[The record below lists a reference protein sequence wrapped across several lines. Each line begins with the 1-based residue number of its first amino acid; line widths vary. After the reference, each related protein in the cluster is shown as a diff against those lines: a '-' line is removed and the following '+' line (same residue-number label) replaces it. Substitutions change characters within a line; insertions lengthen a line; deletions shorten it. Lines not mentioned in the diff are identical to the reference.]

1 MSEETVTAEGKSQT
15 ATAEPGTGQDSY
27 VHDAFDDYMD
37 SKEAVEEHGKTIGTE
52 PKKPEPATVKKPD
65 AAQKPQA
72 ETPKA
77 ADAKKTEIKPD
88 AKAGPQVDPLETA
101 FQGEDGKFDL
111 QGFTS
116 YALPEIPDGKPLDLG
131 LQNAAKAEEIPEW
144 KKQIQED
151 NEQVQSMRTAVQTI
165 TGSIAQLVNS
175 GMPPAQAI
183 AQVVQEYEKHIS
195 DHLNERAGKREE
207 MRMEELDKRAQERER
222 QANIIENAKTNTN
235 AIIQS
240 LPGKTYADKTATFNA
255 IMFKSGEPILER
267 EFLRAHPEVKTL
279 TPEQRQPIA
288 KKFLNELLSNKED
301 LRFVFERAMDRDT
314 RARLPKLLEMSR
326 MAKAAEIKGKSLS
339 AQKAPGGTIQRPQTK
354 PGASSDPWE
363 AYANSH
369 HAMADRV

>member
-1 MSEETVTAEGKSQT
+1 ME
-15 ATAEPGTGQDSY
+15 
-27 VHDAFDDYMD
+27 

-52 PKKPEPATVKKPD
+52 PKKPDAAAAKKPD

-72 ETPKA
+72 EPPKVA
-77 ADAKKTEIKPD
+77 EVKKPEIKPD
-88 AKAGPQVDPLETA
+88 VKAGPQIDPLETA

-111 QGFTS
+111 QSFTS

-131 LQNAAKAEEIPEW
+131 LQNAAKADEIPEW

-175 GMPPAQAI
+175 GMQTPQAI

-207 MRMEELDKRAQERER
+207 MRMDELDKRAQERER
-222 QANIIENAKTNTN
+222 QANIVENAKTNTN

-326 MAKAAEIKGKSLS
+326 LAKAAEIKSKSLS

-354 PGASSDPWE
+354 PGASADPW
-363 AYANSH
+363 ANYMEH
-369 HAMADRV
+369 HGQTADRV